1 MSTPNLLII
10 LADGMQA
17 ETVNPGHPCLT
28 PHLDALARRGVRF
41 RNAHTTCPT
50 CSPARASLMTG
61 LLPHNHGVLEVEHG
75 RDADQCVLRAEH
87 PHFAQRLSAA
97 GYRTGYFGKWHVER
111 TQDVARFGWQEGT
124 VKGAEH
130 LKGIGKG
137 EPGPEALDLDE
148 SLSGYIEGPRGYRRI
163 LHWGVTDTP
172 LDRRYPG
179 ITVLDA
185 EPFLDRCL
193 GGSAPWCCCVSFSEP
208 NEALVVGRETWD
220 RYDPGTLP
228 LPANFFDDLS
238 DRPNLYQREQQI
250 GRALPEEH
258 WRAARACYFGRI
270 TEIDGLVG
278 RLLSRVEDAGRL
290 GETVVVFLADH
301 GRYVGAH
308 GFDAHNFG
316 AFEEIYRIPLILAGP
331 GIARDAP
338 CDALVSIAD
347 LGATLCELGGAPPI
361 GAADSRSFQRLL
373 GRPHAAPPGFE
384 TGYAEYHG
392 TRFPLMQ
399 RILWHGGWKF
409 VFNGFDFDEL
419 YDLAEDPH
427 EMHNRAGDPGQRERI
442 EWMMSEVWRRVRDT
456 GDRAIH
462 ESHYFSMRLAC
473 VGPDAAPPT
482 PAGEKADVRE
492 A

>member
-1 MSTPNLLII
+1 MTKPNILII

-17 ETVNPGHPCLT
+17 DTVAPGHACIT
-28 PHLDALARRGVRF
+28 PNLDALAERGVRF

-75 RDADQCVLRAEH
+75 RDADQCVLRTEH
-87 PHFAQRLSAA
+87 PHFALRLSAA

-111 TQDVARFGWQEGT
+111 TQDVTRFGWQEGI

-130 LKGIGKG
+130 VNGIGKG
-137 EPGPEALDLDE
+137 EQGPRSFELDE
-148 SLSGYIEGPRGYRRI
+148 SLTGYVEGPRGYKRI

-172 LDRRYPG
+172 LDERYPG
-179 ITVLDA
+179 LTAADADHFLTDCLDKS
-185 EPFLDRCL
+185 D
-193 GGSAPWCCCVSFSEP
+193 PWCCCVSFSEP
-208 NEALVVGRETWD
+208 NEALIVGRDTWNQ
-220 RYDPGTLP
+220 YDPRRIP
-228 LPANFFDDLS
+228 LPENFFDDLS
-238 DRPNLYQREQQI
+238 DRPNIYQREQQI
-250 GRALPEEH
+250 GRDISEDH

-270 TEIDGLVG
+270 TELDGIVQ
-278 RLLSRVEDAGRL
+278 RLISRVDGAAQLEN
-290 GETVVVFLADH
+290 TIVVFMADH

-316 AFEEIYRIPLILAGP
+316 AFEEIYRIPLIVAGP
-331 GIARDAP
+331 GVATGDT
-338 CDALVSIAD
+338 CDAQVSIAD
-347 LGATLCELGGAPPI
+347 VGATFCELGQAEPI
-361 GAADSRSFQRLL
+361 NVPDSRSIRSLL
-373 GRPHAAPPGFE
+373 AQPQTIPSNFE

-399 RILWHGGWKF
+399 RILWRGPWKF

-419 YDLAEDPH
+419 YNLRDDPH
-427 EMHNRAGDPGQRERI
+427 EMHNRANDPDQQVRI
-442 EWMMSEVWRRVRDT
+442 ESMMSEIWRRVRET

-473 VGPDAAPPT
+473 IGPEAAPS
-482 PAGEKADVRE
+482 D
-492 A
+492 